1 MKVVPMSSPSD
12 SPLPSGDWVSKPHRA
27 VSDAALDTLFREA
40 HTTRKWLDRPVSPTL
55 LMAIYD
61 LLRWAPTAS
70 NISPARIVYV
80 VSPAAKE
87 RLKPHLS
94 RGNLRQTMEAPATAI
109 LAYDLDFPRYV
120 PRLYKDSPNA
130 QGWFQD
136 EAENR
141 IHALR
146 NGSLQAGYFI
156 LAARALGLDCGPMG
170 GFDNAGVDGEFF
182 AGTKIHSNLLCNL
195 GYGAP
200 GGFRARND
208 RLTFDEA
215 CQIL

>member
-1 MKVVPMSSPSD
+1 MPSPPD
-12 SPLPSGDWVSKPHRA
+12 SFPQKESGTEAWSPKPHHA
-27 VSDAALDTLFREA
+27 ISDAALDTLFREA
-40 HTTRKWLDRPVSPTL
+40 HTTRKWLDLPVSTAH

-61 LLRWAPTAS
+61 LLRWGPTAS
-70 NISPARIVYV
+70 NITPARIVFV
-80 VSPAAKE
+80 TTPVARQ

-94 RGNLRQTMEAPATAI
+94 RGNLRQTMEAPVTAI

-120 PRLYKDSPNA
+120 PRLYKDSPDA
-130 QGWFQD
+130 QSWFAD
-136 EAENR
+136 VEDNR
-141 IHALR
+141 IQALR

-156 LAARALGLDCGPMG
+156 VAARALGLDCGPMG
-170 GFDNAGVDGEFF
+170 GFDHAGVDAEFF

-195 GYGAP
+195 GYGAE
-200 GGFRARND
+200 GGWRARND